1 MNKFIPKD
9 FKYKKI
15 RKRVRSNKLKD
26 YKLCKL
32 SNFTYGLKVTDNTLI
47 SSVVLEAA
55 RRSIVKKLKKL
66 GTLKINGFPNIPI
79 TSKPIG
85 VRMGKGVGS
94 ISHWVFSVKK
104 GRILFEVKDVSFDLA
119 KSALQSAAHK
129 LPVKS
134 KFIYKEQ

>member
-15 RKRVRSNKLKD
+15 RKRVRVNKLKD

-32 SNFTYGLKVTDNTLI
+32 KDFSYGLKIIDNTLI

-94 ISHWVFSVKK
+94 ISH
-104 GRILFEVKDVSFDLA
+104 
-119 KSALQSAAHK
+119 
-129 LPVKS
+129 
-134 KFIYKEQ
+134 